1 MKFSVTLSSVKFGL
15 IAALLVLFS
24 TLNPTQAANYEEID
38 WVALMPEDDLSALL
52 NRPEF
57 LNDIADGSAADSVDD
72 FASKQ
77 LEDEQAQR
85 YQQALVSTRVIE
97 AFDGKA
103 IRIPGFIV
111 PLEQND
117 EQKATA
123 FFVVPYFGAC
133 LHMPPP
139 PPNQIL
145 YVEYKEGIAVENL
158 YDPYWFEG
166 TVKIDNHESALGTSA
181 YSLVLEDE
189 QAQRYQQAL
198 VSTRV
203 IEAFD
208 GKAIRIPGFIVPLE
222 QNDEQ
227 KATAFFVV
235 PYFGACLHMPPPP
248 PNQILYVE
256 YKEGIAVE
264 NLYDPYWFEGTVK
277 IDNHESA
284 LGTSAYSLVLDSF
297 ALYEE

>member
-1 MKFSVTLSSVKFGL
+1 MFVKFFAAHFSVKSGF
-15 IAALLVLFS
+15 IAALLVLIS
-24 TLNPTQAANYEEID
+24 LLNPTQAADYEEID

-166 TVKIDNHESALGTSA
+166 TVKIDNHESALGS
-181 YSLVLEDE
+181 
-189 QAQRYQQAL
+189 
-198 VSTRV
+198 
-203 IEAFD
+203 
-208 GKAIRIPGFIVPLE
+208 
-222 QNDEQ
+222 
-227 KATAFFVV
+227 
-235 PYFGACLHMPPPP
+235 
-248 PNQILYVE
+248 
-256 YKEGIAVE
+256 
-264 NLYDPYWFEGTVK
+264 
-277 IDNHESA
+277 
-284 LGTSAYSLVLDSF
+284 SAYSLVLDSF

>member
-1 MKFSVTLSSVKFGL
+1 MKFSVALSSVKFGL
-15 IAALLVLFS
+15 IAALLVLFG

-181 YSLVLEDE
+181 YSLVL
-189 QAQRYQQAL
+189 
-198 VSTRV
+198 
-203 IEAFD
+203 
-208 GKAIRIPGFIVPLE
+208 
-222 QNDEQ
+222 
-227 KATAFFVV
+227 
-235 PYFGACLHMPPPP
+235 
-248 PNQILYVE
+248 
-256 YKEGIAVE
+256 
-264 NLYDPYWFEGTVK
+264 
-277 IDNHESA
+277 
-284 LGTSAYSLVLDSF
+284 DSF

>member
-1 MKFSVTLSSVKFGL
+1 MKFFAMHTSVKLGL
-15 IAALLVLFS
+15 VAALLILIS
-24 TLNPTQAANYEEID
+24 TLSQTQAADYEEID

-52 NRPEF
+52 NRPEV

-145 YVEYKEGIAVENL
+145 YVEYE
-158 YDPYWFEG
+158 
-166 TVKIDNHESALGTSA
+166 
-181 YSLVLEDE
+181 
-189 QAQRYQQAL
+189 
-198 VSTRV
+198 
-203 IEAFD
+203 
-208 GKAIRIPGFIVPLE
+208 
-222 QNDEQ
+222 
-227 KATAFFVV
+227 
-235 PYFGACLHMPPPP
+235 
-248 PNQILYVE
+248 
-256 YKEGIAVE
+256 EGIAVE

>member
-57 LNDIADGSAADSVDD
+57 LNYIADGSAADSVDD

-181 YSLVLEDE
+181 YSLVL
-189 QAQRYQQAL
+189 
-198 VSTRV
+198 
-203 IEAFD
+203 
-208 GKAIRIPGFIVPLE
+208 
-222 QNDEQ
+222 
-227 KATAFFVV
+227 
-235 PYFGACLHMPPPP
+235 
-248 PNQILYVE
+248 
-256 YKEGIAVE
+256 
-264 NLYDPYWFEGTVK
+264 
-277 IDNHESA
+277 
-284 LGTSAYSLVLDSF
+284 DSF

>member
-1 MKFSVTLSSVKFGL
+1 MKFFAMHTSVKLGL
-15 IAALLVLFS
+15 VAALLILIS
-24 TLNPTQAANYEEID
+24 TLSQTQAADYEEID

-57 LNDIADGSAADSVDD
+57 LNDIADGSAADSIDD

-111 PLEQND
+111 PLEQN
-117 EQKATA
+117 E
-123 FFVVPYFGAC
+123 
-133 LHMPPP
+133 
-139 PPNQIL
+139 
-145 YVEYKEGIAVENL
+145 
-158 YDPYWFEG
+158 
-166 TVKIDNHESALGTSA
+166 
-181 YSLVLEDE
+181 
-189 QAQRYQQAL
+189 
-198 VSTRV
+198 
-203 IEAFD
+203 
-208 GKAIRIPGFIVPLE
+208 
-222 QNDEQ
+222 EQ

-297 ALYEE
+297 TLYEE

>member
-1 MKFSVTLSSVKFGL
+1 MKFSVALSSVKLGL

-181 YSLVLEDE
+181 YSLVL
-189 QAQRYQQAL
+189 
-198 VSTRV
+198 
-203 IEAFD
+203 
-208 GKAIRIPGFIVPLE
+208 
-222 QNDEQ
+222 
-227 KATAFFVV
+227 
-235 PYFGACLHMPPPP
+235 
-248 PNQILYVE
+248 
-256 YKEGIAVE
+256 
-264 NLYDPYWFEGTVK
+264 
-277 IDNHESA
+277 
-284 LGTSAYSLVLDSF
+284 DSF

>member
-1 MKFSVTLSSVKFGL
+1 MKFSVALSSVKFGL

-181 YSLVLEDE
+181 YSLVL
-189 QAQRYQQAL
+189 
-198 VSTRV
+198 
-203 IEAFD
+203 
-208 GKAIRIPGFIVPLE
+208 
-222 QNDEQ
+222 
-227 KATAFFVV
+227 
-235 PYFGACLHMPPPP
+235 
-248 PNQILYVE
+248 
-256 YKEGIAVE
+256 
-264 NLYDPYWFEGTVK
+264 
-277 IDNHESA
+277 
-284 LGTSAYSLVLDSF
+284 DSF
-297 ALYEE
+297 ALYQE

>member
-1 MKFSVTLSSVKFGL
+1 MKLSATLSNVKFGL
-15 IAALLVLFS
+15 IAALLISFGA
-24 TLNPTQAANYEEID
+24 LNPILAADYEEID

-57 LNDIADGSAADSVDD
+57 LNDIADGSAADSIDD

-77 LEDEQAQR
+77 
-85 YQQALVSTRVIE
+85 
-97 AFDGKA
+97 
-103 IRIPGFIV
+103 
-111 PLEQND
+111 
-117 EQKATA
+117 
-123 FFVVPYFGAC
+123 
-133 LHMPPP
+133 
-139 PPNQIL
+139 
-145 YVEYKEGIAVENL
+145 
-158 YDPYWFEG
+158 
-166 TVKIDNHESALGTSA
+166 
-181 YSLVLEDE
+181 LEDE

>member
-24 TLNPTQAANYEEID
+24 ALSPTQAANYEEID

-158 YDPYWFEG
+158 YDP
-166 TVKIDNHESALGTSA
+166 D
-181 YSLVLEDE
+181 
-189 QAQRYQQAL
+189 
-198 VSTRV
+198 
-203 IEAFD
+203 
-208 GKAIRIPGFIVPLE
+208 
-222 QNDEQ
+222 
-227 KATAFFVV
+227 
-235 PYFGACLHMPPPP
+235 
-248 PNQILYVE
+248 
-256 YKEGIAVE
+256 
-264 NLYDPYWFEGTVK
+264 WFEGTVK

>member
-1 MKFSVTLSSVKFGL
+1 MKSSVTLFSVKFGL
-15 IAALLVLFS
+15 IAVLLSLVSVLNLAS
-24 TLNPTQAANYEEID
+24 ATVYEEID

-52 NRPEF
+52 NRPEI
-57 LNDIADGSAADSVDD
+57 LNDIADGSAADSIDD
-72 FASKQ
+72 FTSKQ

-85 YQQALVSTRVIE
+85 YQQALVSTRVIDE
-97 AFDGKA
+97 FDGKP

-111 PLEQND
+111 PLEQNE

-145 YVEYKEGIAVENL
+145 YVEYKEGIA
-158 YDPYWFEG
+158 
-166 TVKIDNHESALGTSA
+166 I
-181 YSLVLEDE
+181 
-189 QAQRYQQAL
+189 
-198 VSTRV
+198 
-203 IEAFD
+203 
-208 GKAIRIPGFIVPLE
+208 
-222 QNDEQ
+222 
-227 KATAFFVV
+227 
-235 PYFGACLHMPPPP
+235 
-248 PNQILYVE
+248 
-256 YKEGIAVE
+256 E

>member
-1 MKFSVTLSSVKFGL
+1 MKSSTTVSSVKFGL
-15 IAALLVLFS
+15 ITSLLVLVSWFNLALA
-24 TLNPTQAANYEEID
+24 TNYEEID

-72 FASKQ
+72 FATKQ

-145 YVEYKEGIAVENL
+145 YVEYKEGIAV
-158 YDPYWFEG
+158 
-166 TVKIDNHESALGTSA
+166 K
-181 YSLVLEDE
+181 
-189 QAQRYQQAL
+189 
-198 VSTRV
+198 
-203 IEAFD
+203 
-208 GKAIRIPGFIVPLE
+208 
-222 QNDEQ
+222 
-227 KATAFFVV
+227 
-235 PYFGACLHMPPPP
+235 
-248 PNQILYVE
+248 
-256 YKEGIAVE
+256 

>member
-1 MKFSVTLSSVKFGL
+1 MKFFAMHTSVKLGL
-15 IAALLVLFS
+15 VAALLILIS
-24 TLNPTQAANYEEID
+24 TLNQTQAADYEEID

-57 LNDIADGSAADSVDD
+57 LNDIADGSAADSIDD

-111 PLEQND
+111 PLEQN
-117 EQKATA
+117 E
-123 FFVVPYFGAC
+123 
-133 LHMPPP
+133 
-139 PPNQIL
+139 
-145 YVEYKEGIAVENL
+145 
-158 YDPYWFEG
+158 
-166 TVKIDNHESALGTSA
+166 
-181 YSLVLEDE
+181 
-189 QAQRYQQAL
+189 
-198 VSTRV
+198 
-203 IEAFD
+203 
-208 GKAIRIPGFIVPLE
+208 
-222 QNDEQ
+222 EQ

-297 ALYEE
+297 TLYEE

>member
-1 MKFSVTLSSVKFGL
+1 MKLSATLSNVKFGL
-15 IAALLVLFS
+15 IAALLISFGA
-24 TLNPTQAANYEEID
+24 LNPILAADYEEID

-57 LNDIADGSAADSVDD
+57 LNDIADGSAADSIDD
-72 FASKQ
+72 FASRQ

-85 YQQALVSTRVIE
+85 YQQAL
-97 AFDGKA
+97 A
-103 IRIPGFIV
+103 
-111 PLEQND
+111 
-117 EQKATA
+117 
-123 FFVVPYFGAC
+123 
-133 LHMPPP
+133 
-139 PPNQIL
+139 
-145 YVEYKEGIAVENL
+145 
-158 YDPYWFEG
+158 
-166 TVKIDNHESALGTSA
+166 
-181 YSLVLEDE
+181 
-189 QAQRYQQAL
+189 
-198 VSTRV
+198 STRV

>member
-1 MKFSVTLSSVKFGL
+1 MKLSATLSSVKFGL

-57 LNDIADGSAADSVDD
+57 LNDIADGSAADSAADSIDD

-77 LEDEQAQR
+77 
-85 YQQALVSTRVIE
+85 
-97 AFDGKA
+97 
-103 IRIPGFIV
+103 
-111 PLEQND
+111 
-117 EQKATA
+117 
-123 FFVVPYFGAC
+123 
-133 LHMPPP
+133 
-139 PPNQIL
+139 
-145 YVEYKEGIAVENL
+145 
-158 YDPYWFEG
+158 
-166 TVKIDNHESALGTSA
+166 
-181 YSLVLEDE
+181 LEDE

>member
-24 TLNPTQAANYEEID
+24 TLNPTLAANYEEID

-145 YVEYKEGIAVENL
+145 YVEYE
-158 YDPYWFEG
+158 
-166 TVKIDNHESALGTSA
+166 
-181 YSLVLEDE
+181 
-189 QAQRYQQAL
+189 
-198 VSTRV
+198 
-203 IEAFD
+203 
-208 GKAIRIPGFIVPLE
+208 
-222 QNDEQ
+222 
-227 KATAFFVV
+227 
-235 PYFGACLHMPPPP
+235 
-248 PNQILYVE
+248 
-256 YKEGIAVE
+256 EGIAVE

>member
-1 MKFSVTLSSVKFGL
+1 MKSSVTLSGVKFGL
-15 IAALLVLFS
+15 IAALLVLTS
-24 TLNPTQAANYEEID
+24 TLNLASAAVYEEID

-57 LNDIADGSAADSVDD
+57 LNDIADGSAADSIDD

-85 YQQALVSTRVIE
+85 YQQALVSTRVIDE
-97 AFDGKA
+97 FDGKA

-111 PLEQND
+111 PLEQNE

-145 YVEYKEGIAVENL
+145 YVEYK
-158 YDPYWFEG
+158 
-166 TVKIDNHESALGTSA
+166 
-181 YSLVLEDE
+181 
-189 QAQRYQQAL
+189 
-198 VSTRV
+198 
-203 IEAFD
+203 D
-208 GKAIRIPGFIVPLE
+208 GV
-222 QNDEQ
+222 
-227 KATAFFVV
+227 
-235 PYFGACLHMPPPP
+235 
-248 PNQILYVE
+248 
-256 YKEGIAVE
+256 AVE

-297 ALYEE
+297 TLYEE

>member
-1 MKFSVTLSSVKFGL
+1 MKLSATLSNVKFGL
-15 IAALLVLFS
+15 IAALLISFGA
-24 TLNPTQAANYEEID
+24 LNPILAADYEEID

-117 EQKATA
+117 EQK
-123 FFVVPYFGAC
+123 V
-133 LHMPPP
+133 
-139 PPNQIL
+139 
-145 YVEYKEGIAVENL
+145 
-158 YDPYWFEG
+158 
-166 TVKIDNHESALGTSA
+166 
-181 YSLVLEDE
+181 
-189 QAQRYQQAL
+189 
-198 VSTRV
+198 
-203 IEAFD
+203 
-208 GKAIRIPGFIVPLE
+208 
-222 QNDEQ
+222 
-227 KATAFFVV
+227 TAFFVV

>member
-1 MKFSVTLSSVKFGL
+1 MKFSVTLSNVKFGL

-57 LNDIADGSAADSVDD
+57 LNDIADGSTADSIDD

-77 LEDEQAQR
+77 
-85 YQQALVSTRVIE
+85 
-97 AFDGKA
+97 
-103 IRIPGFIV
+103 
-111 PLEQND
+111 
-117 EQKATA
+117 
-123 FFVVPYFGAC
+123 
-133 LHMPPP
+133 
-139 PPNQIL
+139 
-145 YVEYKEGIAVENL
+145 
-158 YDPYWFEG
+158 
-166 TVKIDNHESALGTSA
+166 
-181 YSLVLEDE
+181 LEDE

>member
-1 MKFSVTLSSVKFGL
+1 MKSSVTLSSVKFGL
-15 IAALLVLFS
+15 IAVLLIATS
-24 TLNPTQAANYEEID
+24 TLSLASANDYEEID

-57 LNDIADGSAADSVDD
+57 LNDIADGSAADSIDD
-72 FASKQ
+72 FASQQ

-85 YQQALVSTRVIE
+85 YQQALVSTRVIDE
-97 AFDGKA
+97 FDGKP

-111 PLEQND
+111 PLEQNE

-145 YVEYKEGIAVENL
+145 YVEYKEGV
-158 YDPYWFEG
+158 
-166 TVKIDNHESALGTSA
+166 
-181 YSLVLEDE
+181 
-189 QAQRYQQAL
+189 
-198 VSTRV
+198 
-203 IEAFD
+203 
-208 GKAIRIPGFIVPLE
+208 
-222 QNDEQ
+222 
-227 KATAFFVV
+227 
-235 PYFGACLHMPPPP
+235 
-248 PNQILYVE
+248 
-256 YKEGIAVE
+256 AVE

-297 ALYEE
+297 TLYEE

>member
-38 WVALMPEDDLSALL
+38 WVALMPEDYLSALL

-181 YSLVLEDE
+181 YSLVL
-189 QAQRYQQAL
+189 
-198 VSTRV
+198 
-203 IEAFD
+203 
-208 GKAIRIPGFIVPLE
+208 
-222 QNDEQ
+222 
-227 KATAFFVV
+227 
-235 PYFGACLHMPPPP
+235 
-248 PNQILYVE
+248 
-256 YKEGIAVE
+256 
-264 NLYDPYWFEGTVK
+264 
-277 IDNHESA
+277 
-284 LGTSAYSLVLDSF
+284 DSF

>member
-103 IRIPGFIV
+103 IRIPGVIV

-145 YVEYKEGIAVENL
+145 YV
-158 YDPYWFEG
+158 
-166 TVKIDNHESALGTSA
+166 A
-181 YSLVLEDE
+181 YE
-189 QAQRYQQAL
+189 
-198 VSTRV
+198 
-203 IEAFD
+203 
-208 GKAIRIPGFIVPLE
+208 
-222 QNDEQ
+222 
-227 KATAFFVV
+227 
-235 PYFGACLHMPPPP
+235 
-248 PNQILYVE
+248 
-256 YKEGIAVE
+256 EGIAVE

>member
-166 TVKIDNHESALGTSA
+166 TVKIDNHESALGTS
-181 YSLVLEDE
+181 
-189 QAQRYQQAL
+189 
-198 VSTRV
+198 T
-203 IEAFD
+203 
-208 GKAIRIPGFIVPLE
+208 
-222 QNDEQ
+222 
-227 KATAFFVV
+227 
-235 PYFGACLHMPPPP
+235 
-248 PNQILYVE
+248 
-256 YKEGIAVE
+256 
-264 NLYDPYWFEGTVK
+264 
-277 IDNHESA
+277 
-284 LGTSAYSLVLDSF
+284 YSLVLDSF